1 MKPCLIIKTGE
12 KIPSLAATPGD
23 YEEWIAA
30 GMGLEPAQYTV
41 VAPYRGEPL
50 PAMDTLSGV
59 VITGSG
65 AMVTDG
71 DPWIEQSAAW
81 LRAAIANGLPVLGI
95 CFGHQLLAHALGGEV
110 GYNPAGVEV
119 GSITVTLQ
127 PAARNDPLL
136 GALPAQFTA
145 QLSHRQSV
153 RRLPVGA
160 RALACSE
167 MEPHQAFACGP
178 SVWGLQFHP
187 EFDQAIIR
195 HFIDFYRDQLQR
207 EGRDGDT
214 LQAARRPSPQSRA
227 LLARFAAIIR
237 KEQAPPLLYLLK
249 EGETG

>member
-12 KIPSLAATPGD
+12 KIPTLATVSGD
-23 YEEWIAA
+23 YEDWIAA
-30 GMGLEPAQYTV
+30 GMGLSASEFMV

-50 PAMDTLSGV
+50 PAMGTLSGV

-81 LRAAIANGLPVLGI
+81 LRDAIANGLPVLGI

-110 GYNPAGVEV
+110 DYNPAGVEV

-153 RRLPVGA
+153 RHLPAAA
-160 RALACSE
+160 RPLASSP
-167 MEPHQAFACGP
+167 MEPHQAFACGEYA
-178 SVWGLQFHP
+178 WGLQFHP
-187 EFDQAIIR
+187 EFDEAIIR

-207 EGRDGDT
+207 EGRDGDA
-214 LQAARRPSPQSRA
+214 LQAARRPSPHSHA
-227 LLARFAAIIR
+227 LLARFAALIR
-237 KEQAPPLLYLLK
+237 R
-249 EGETG
+249 G